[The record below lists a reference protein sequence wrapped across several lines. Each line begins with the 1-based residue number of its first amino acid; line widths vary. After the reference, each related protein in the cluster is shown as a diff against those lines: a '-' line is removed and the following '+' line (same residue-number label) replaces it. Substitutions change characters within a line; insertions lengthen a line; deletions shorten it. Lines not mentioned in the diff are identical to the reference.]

1 MADFYTEQV
10 FAAPLTTVAERLLV
24 KKLDFCARGYSA
36 RWREGLVDRERQRMV
51 CRFEA
56 DDLRA
61 ARAAALCSG
70 LDPDATWLS
79 PVHRAA
85 ATASG
90 NSEAAVGL
98 VDVIAECRQDV
109 PVDAASLM
117 AEQHACVWCLETFRV
132 HPGPLVMSAD
142 GRRVLA
148 LFRAPDA
155 EAVRMAYRHASLA
168 FDRVV
173 ALRRIE
179 HPAPGSGGP

>member
-173 ALRRIE
+173 ALRRIQTF
-179 HPAPGSGGP
+179 

>member
-1 MADFYTEQV
+1 VADFYTEQV
-10 FAAPLTTVAERLLV
+10 FPAPLTTAAERLLV
-24 KKLDFCARGYSA
+24 KRLDLCAREYNA

-56 DDLRA
+56 EDLRA

-85 ATASG
+85 ATASRNG
-90 NSEAAVGL
+90 GTAVGL
-98 VDVIAECRQDV
+98 VDVVAECRQHV
-109 PVDAASLM
+109 PVDGASLM
-117 AEQHACVWCLETFRV
+117 AEQHACVWCLDTFRV
-132 HPGPLVMSAD
+132 HPGPLVMSTD
-142 GRRVLA
+142 GRRILA

-155 EAVRMAYRHASLA
+155 EAVRMAYRHANLA

-173 ALRRIE
+173 ALRRIQ
-179 HPAPGSGGP
+179 HSAPGSV